1 MKPTCFR
8 MIPSLPGLIPAVGTK
23 GRLRTA
29 KLMKIDGE
37 AQGKLVEV
45 QRRIKVPERVRSQS
59 GCVRQV
65 TELMNPAI

>member
-1 MKPTCFR
+1 
-8 MIPSLPGLIPAVGTK
+8 
-23 GRLRTA
+23 
-29 KLMKIDGE
+29 MKIDGE